1 MTQFLFANL
10 QFCNF
15 LKYTFFVRHFINFF
29 YTGRNDMFKNGLNY
43 KEREIDVVFR
53 MEIQNKVVHNDT
65 HTQGLESCL
74 NS

>member
-43 KEREIDVVFR
+43 KEREINVVDSKWKFKTKSSAHSDT
-53 MEIQNKVVHNDT
+53 QAHKV
-65 HTQGLESCL
+65 
-74 NS
+74 